1 MTRFFCLLPI
11 NEALTTPRVT
21 TPTNIVET
29 AFISGVTPSL
39 TIEYIF
45 IGRVVDP
52 GPDVK
57 LAMTKSSSD
66 KVKDSNQPAITA
78 GRIIGRVI
86 NINVLKGVH
95 PKSSAASDM
104 LSS

>member
-1 MTRFFCLLPI
+1 M
-11 NEALTTPRVT
+11 TPRVT
-21 TPTNIVET
+21 TPTKIVET

-52 GPDVK
+52 GPEVK
-57 LAMTKSSSD
+57 LAITRSSSD
-66 KVKDSNQPAITA
+66 RVKDKSHPEITA
-78 GRIIGRVI
+78 GRIIGSVI
-86 NINVLKGVH
+86 RINVLNGVH
-95 PKSSAASDM
+95 PKSSAASVR

>member
-1 MTRFFCLLPI
+1 M
-11 NEALTTPRVT
+11 TPRVT
-21 TPTNIVET
+21 TPTKIVET

-52 GPDVK
+52 GPEVK
-57 LAMTKSSSD
+57 LAITRSSSD
-66 KVKDSNQPAITA
+66 RVKDKSQPEITA
-78 GRIIGRVI
+78 GRIIGSVI
-86 NINVLKGVH
+86 KINVLNGVH
-95 PKSSAASDM
+95 PKSSAASVR

>member
-1 MTRFFCLLPI
+1 M
-11 NEALTTPRVT
+11 TPRVT
-21 TPTNIVET
+21 TPTRIVET
-29 AFISGVTPSL
+29 AFISGVTPSR

-57 LAMTKSSSD
+57 LAITRSSSD
-66 KVKDSNQPAITA
+66 RVKDKSQPEITA
-78 GRIIGRVI
+78 GRIIGSVI
-86 NINVLKGVH
+86 SINVLNGVQ
-95 PKSSAASDM
+95 PKSSAASVR

>member
-1 MTRFFCLLPI
+1 M
-11 NEALTTPRVT
+11 TPRVT

-52 GPDVK
+52 GPEVK
-57 LAMTKSSSD
+57 LAITRSSSD
-66 KVKDSNQPAITA
+66 KVKDKSQPEITA
-78 GRIIGRVI
+78 GRIIGSVI
-86 NINVLKGVH
+86 RINVLNGVH
-95 PKSSAASDM
+95 PKSSAASVR